1 MKFSVIMATVGR
13 SDEIVRLFD
22 SILLQ
27 DYPDIEVIVVDQNPD
42 DRVQKIVAKYK
53 DRFPIVYLRSEKGK
67 SRALNVGL
75 QAVTGSI
82 VGFPD
87 DDCWYRPGTL
97 QYIADQFAADPD
109 MHGLTGNSVDDLGV
123 PSQGRWALHS
133 QDVDRFNIWTCATA
147 YTIFLRR
154 EPVEAIGGFDVELG
168 VGTSS
173 RWGSGE
179 EVDYLLRVLEHG
191 YRVRYEAGLRVNHP
205 EPLAIFDEKAFH
217 RGRRYNR
224 GFGRVLRLNRY
235 PAHYVAYMVARPV
248 AGCVLS
254 IIRYRPARARYYWIA
269 ASQRLLGWM
278 D

>member
-1 MKFSVIMATVGR
+1 MKFSLIMATLGR

-22 SILLQ
+22 SIVLQ
-27 DYPDIEVIVVDQNPD
+27 DYSDLEVIVVDQNLD
-42 DRVQKIVAKYK
+42 DRVERVIDRYK
-53 DRFPIVYLRSEKGK
+53 DRLSIVHLRCEKGK

-75 QAVTGSI
+75 RAVTGSI
-82 VGFPD
+82 VAFPD
-87 DDCWYRPGTL
+87 DDCWYKPGTL
-97 QYIADQFAADPD
+97 KYIAEQFAANPGID
-109 MHGLTGNSVDDLGV
+109 GLTGNSVAADGM
-123 PSQGRWALHS
+123 PSQGRWAVHA

-154 EPVEAIGGFDVELG
+154 AAAEAAGDFDVELG
-168 VGTSS
+168 VGTHS

-179 EVDYLLRVLEHG
+179 EVDYLLRVLARGH
-191 YRVRYEAGLRVNHP
+191 RVRYEADLRIHHP
-205 EPLAIFDEKAFH
+205 EPLAVLDEQAFN
-217 RGRRYNR
+217 RGHRYNR

-248 AGCVLS
+248 AGCLLS
-254 IIRYRPARARYYWIA
+254 CIRYRPAQARYYWIA

>member
-1 MKFSVIMATVGR
+1 MATIGR

-22 SILLQ
+22 SIVLQ
-27 DYPDIEVIVVDQNPD
+27 DYSDFEVIVVDQNPD
-42 DRVQKIVAKYK
+42 DRVVKIVDKYS
-53 DRFPIVYLRSEKGK
+53 DQFHIVYLRSEKGK

-75 QAVTGSI
+75 KAVTGSI
-82 VGFPD
+82 VAFPD

-97 QYIADQFAADPD
+97 RYIADQFAANPD
-109 MHGLTGNSVDDLGV
+109 IEGLTGNSIDANGT
-123 PSQGRWALHS
+123 PSQGRWARHS
-133 QDVDRFNIWTCATA
+133 QDVDRFNIWICATA
-147 YTIFLRR
+147 YTIFLRCSA
-154 EPVEAIGGFDVELG
+154 VEATGGFDVELG

-179 EVDYLLRVLEHG
+179 EVDFLLRVLDRG
-191 YRVRYEAGLRVNHP
+191 YRVRYEVDFRVNHP
-205 EPLAIFDEKAFH
+205 EPLAVLDEKAFH

-248 AGCVLS
+248 AGCLLS
-254 IIRYRPARARYYWIA
+254 CIRYRPAQARYYWIA